1 MESKPIEIDV
11 KGLID
16 GLNVME
22 FVKTVDIQERK
33 RIFRRAAG
41 FLKSAISK
49 SAKSAL
55 PNDPRQAYKAVKA
68 LIYKSCMGSVVSI
81 LDPKSSS
88 KSVRSQVIRVGGVS
102 GIFRTRKRSD
112 RTNAID
118 GYWGKDRAFILR
130 FLNGG
135 TNRRDAFT
143 RSGGK
148 KANRSSISARNFY
161 QRGASEAEDKVES
174 YLKTEILNAV
184 KAGSIRC
191 GFTK

>member
-1 MESKPIEIDV
+1 MESKPIEIEV

-16 GLNVME
+16 GLNVMD
-22 FVKTVDIQERK
+22 FVKSVDNKERK
-33 RIFRRAAG
+33 RIFRRASG
-41 FLKSAISK
+41 LMKSSISK

-55 PNDPRQAYKAVKA
+55 PDDPRQAYKAVKA
-68 LIYKSCMGSVVSI
+68 LIYRSCMGSVVSI
-81 LDPKSSS
+81 LSPKRAS
-88 KSVRSQVIRVGGVS
+88 KTVRAQVIRVGGTS
-102 GIFRTRKRSD
+102 GIFRTRERSD
-112 RTNAID
+112 RTNKVD

-130 FLNGG
+130 FLNRG
-135 TNRRDAFT
+135 TTRRDAFT

-148 KANRSSISARNFY
+148 KTNRGSISAKNFY
-161 QRGASEAEDKVES
+161 QAGASEAEDKVVS